1 MKKEKLLINLMTL
14 GVATSLFEVSSE
26 LVSAIDAEVNNSG
39 LMKIVNGFKDMSYYN
54 DYFKFIEKTS
64 DEGIIICGEKSRQ
77 GFIVKFNKN
86 GSIAWSNKLGDDLS
100 DTEIYKVI
108 EISDGGFVAVGAS
121 SSRNIGVTNTTT
133 ERVPIIVKYSQ
144 DGQQEW
150 IKSVGNGGMNVNF
163 KSVIELKDGSLV
175 AVGADMVHHKN
186 GAIMAKFSSTGKL
199 LKNTEFRGTGN
210 DSFSDIIQLS
220 DGSLIVVGTTD
231 SKGTIESV
239 SVPNGGA
246 IALKYDSEFNLQWG
260 SSYGS
265 ASSYSRFNSVLEM
278 SDGNIAVIGNFN
290 SILFYNPEGTK
301 IGELEWA
308 ERFSELNSIKK
319 TMDGGFIVTV
329 DYSDTFSYYSE
340 AYLIKFDKDGKR
352 EWMENLRGNSS
363 TYFRNVIEISEDNY
377 AVIGHTDS
385 TDMGFENEQHNRVPI
400 IVEYKKI
407 TPEME
412 AEVAVS
418 KVEKEPTVNNMII
431 ARGLVN
437 GLDESETK
445 KNLQD
450 RLNIVEIE
458 MELTKKNAT
467 ANVDVYIKS
476 ENMLKLSLDTNSV
489 TFEDFSGVVDMEKPN
504 AVNLTVSSSL
514 PYKVDAYL
522 ATDIQNAT
530 KDKTM
535 DKEILKIKANKSLE
549 SEYKSFTDVNI
560 TPITLLDDQ
569 ISGND
574 VVHGIDLKLVGG
586 EAFKKDVYKT
596 TIKFEVGQK

>member
-39 LMKIVNGFKDMSYYN
+39 LMKIVNGFKDMGY
-54 DYFKFIEKTS
+54 DEYFNFIEKTS
-64 DEGIIICGEKSRQ
+64 DGGIIICGKKSNQ

-86 GSIAWSNKLGDDLS
+86 GSIAWGNKLGDDS
-100 DTEIYKVI
+100 SGTAIYKVI

-121 SSRNIGVTNTTT
+121 SSKNIGVTNTTT
-133 ERVPIIVKYSQ
+133 NAVPIIVKYSQ

-150 IKSVGNGGMNVNF
+150 IKSFGNGGMNVGF
-163 KSVIELKDGSLV
+163 KSVIELEDGSLV
-175 AVGADMVHHKN
+175 AVGADMVQYKN
-186 GAIMAKFSSTGKL
+186 GAIMAKFSSTGDL
-199 LKNTEFRGTGN
+199 LKNIDFRGAGN
-210 DSFSDIIQLS
+210 DSFSNIIQIS
-220 DGSLIVVGTTD
+220 DGSLIVVGKTD

-239 SVPNGGA
+239 SIPNGGA
-246 IALKYDSEFNLQWG
+246 MVLKYDSELNLQWG

-265 ASSYSRFNSVLEM
+265 ASNYSRFNSVLEM

-301 IGELEWA
+301 IGELEWS

-329 DYSDTFSYYSE
+329 EYSNSMLYYSE
-340 AYLIKFDKDGKR
+340 AFLMKFNKDGQR
-352 EWMENLRGNSS
+352 EWTEKLRGDGS
-363 TYFRNVIEISEDNY
+363 TYFKDVIEISEDNY
-377 AVIGHTDS
+377 AVIGYTDS
-385 TDMGFENEQHNRVPI
+385 TDIGFENEPSNRASI

-418 KVEKEPTVNNMII
+418 NVEEEPTVNNMII

-445 KNLQD
+445 DDLQD
-450 RLNIVEIE
+450 RLNIVEVE

-535 DKEILKIKANKSLE
+535 NKEILKIKANNSLE

-569 ISGND
+569 IAGND
-574 VVHGIDLKLVGG
+574 VVHGIDLMLKGNLAH
-586 EAFKKDVYKT
+586 EKDVYKT

>member
-39 LMKIVNGFKDMSYYN
+39 LMKIVNGFKDMSY
-54 DYFKFIEKTS
+54 DEYFNFIEKTS
-64 DEGIIICGEKSRQ
+64 DGGIIICGKKSNQ

-86 GSIAWSNKLGDDLS
+86 GSIAWGNKLGDDS
-100 DTEIYKVI
+100 SGTAIYKVI

-133 ERVPIIVKYSQ
+133 NEVPIIVKYSQ

-163 KSVIELKDGSLV
+163 KSVIELEDGSLV
-175 AVGADMVHHKN
+175 AVGADMRQYKN
-186 GAIMAKFSSTGKL
+186 GAIMAKFSSTGDL
-199 LKNTEFRGTGN
+199 LKNIEFRGTGN
-210 DSFSDIIQLS
+210 DSFSNIIQIS
-220 DGSLIVVGTTD
+220 DGSLIVVGKTD

-239 SVPNGGA
+239 SIPNGGA
-246 IALKYDSEFNLQWG
+246 IVLKYDSELNLQWG

-265 ASSYSRFNSVLEM
+265 ASNYSRFNSVLEM

-301 IGELEWA
+301 IGELKWS
-308 ERFSELNSIKK
+308 ERFSGLNSIKK
-319 TMDGGFIVTV
+319 TMDGGFIVAV
-329 DYSDTFSYYSE
+329 EYSNDMLYYDE
-340 AYLIKFDKDGKR
+340 AFLMKFNKDGQR
-352 EWMENLRGNSS
+352 EWIEKLRGDGS
-363 TYFRNVIEISEDNY
+363 TYFGDVIEISEDNY
-377 AVIGHTDS
+377 AVVGHTNS
-385 TDMGFENEQHNRVPI
+385 TDIGFENESNNRASI

-418 KVEKEPTVNNMII
+418 NVEAEPTVNNMIS
-431 ARGLVN
+431 ARGLVK

-445 KNLQD
+445 ENLQD

-530 KDKTM
+530 KNKTM
-535 DKEILKIKANKSLE
+535 NKEILKIKANNSLE

-569 ISGND
+569 IAGND

-586 EAFKKDVYKT
+586 KAFEKDVYKT

>member
-39 LMKIVNGFKDMSYYN
+39 LMKIVNGFKDMGY
-54 DYFKFIEKTS
+54 DEYFNFIEKTS
-64 DEGIIICGEKSRQ
+64 DGGIIICGKKSNQ

-86 GSIAWSNKLGDDLS
+86 GSIAWSNKLGDNSS
-100 DTEIYKVI
+100 DTKIYKVI

-121 SSRNIGVTNTTT
+121 SSKNIGVTNTTT
-133 ERVPIIVKYSQ
+133 NAVPIIVKYSQ

-150 IKSVGNGGMNVNF
+150 IKSFGNGGMNVGF
-163 KSVIELKDGSLV
+163 KSVIELEDGSLV
-175 AVGADMVHHKN
+175 AVGADMVQYKN
-186 GAIMAKFSSTGKL
+186 GAIMAKFSSTGDL
-199 LKNTEFRGTGN
+199 LKNIDFRGTGD

-220 DGSLIVVGTTD
+220 DGSLIVVGKTE

-239 SVPNGGA
+239 SIPNGGA

-260 SSYGS
+260 SSYGN
-265 ASSYSRFNSVLEM
+265 ASNYSRFNSVLEM

-301 IGELEWA
+301 IGELEWS

-329 DYSDTFSYYSE
+329 EYSNSMLYYSE
-340 AYLIKFDKDGKR
+340 AFLMKFNKDGQR
-352 EWMENLRGNSS
+352 EWTEKLRGDGS
-363 TYFRNVIEISEDNY
+363 TYFKDVIEISEDNY
-377 AVIGHTDS
+377 AVIGYTDS
-385 TDMGFENEQHNRVPI
+385 TDIGFENEPSNRASI

-418 KVEKEPTVNNMII
+418 NVEEEPTVNNMII

-445 KNLQD
+445 DDLQD
-450 RLNIVEIE
+450 RLNIVEVE

-489 TFEDFSGVVDMEKPN
+489 TFEDFSGVVDMKKPN

-535 DKEILKIKANKSLE
+535 NKEILKIKANNSLE

-569 ISGND
+569 IAGND
-574 VVHGIDLKLVGG
+574 VVHGIDLMLKGNLAH
-586 EAFKKDVYKT
+586 EKDVYKT